1 MICITTNR
9 RKESTPMAEMKRTH
23 YCGELRL
30 SDTGKAA
37 RLTGWVLR
45 RRDHGGVIFVDLR
58 DRTGIA
64 QVVFDPKI
72 NSEAHELAHQIRN
85 EFVLSVSGTVRG
97 RGEDAVNP
105 NLPTGEIELASDTLE
120 ILNVAKTP
128 PFPVEDAIDT
138 DEEIRM
144 TYRYIDLRRP
154 KMQNILAVRHKAMLA
169 ARNYMNEQGFLEVE
183 TPILMNS
190 TPEGARDVLIPSR
203 LNPGS
208 FYAMPQSPQQFK
220 QILMMSGLDRYFQI
234 ARCFRDE
241 DTRAARQLEFTQ
253 LDVEMSFATRDDVM
267 AVTEGMIKRIFEE
280 AADIPVEL
288 PIRQMTHAEAMA
300 RYGTDKPDT
309 RFGIELHELSDLV
322 ADCDFKV
329 FTDALADSGQVKG
342 LVAPGGGAFS
352 RREIEELTELVSI
365 YKAKGLA
372 WIKVTEN
379 GFESGIVKFFSEDTL
394 ARISERMEAKPGD
407 IMMFVADK
415 PKVVADALGNLRL
428 HLGGKLGL
436 IDPNRFDFLWI
447 IDFPMFE
454 WNEEENQY
462 EPSQHLFT
470 MIPEED
476 LPLLDTN
483 PGAARGLQY
492 DLIINGYESAGGSV
506 RVHNWDIQQKIMNI
520 MKISQED
527 IEKRFG
533 YFVEALRYGTPP
545 HAGIAAGLD
554 RIVMLMTGEE
564 NIREVIAFPKT
575 QKGICLLTGAPSEVA
590 DKQLEEL
597 SIKVDDIK

>member
-1 MICITTNR
+1 M
-9 RKESTPMAEMKRTH
+9 SEMKRTH

-30 SDTGKAA
+30 SDTGKAS

-58 DRTGIA
+58 DRTGIT
-64 QVVFDPKI
+64 QVVFDPQI

-97 RGEDAVNP
+97 RGEGAVNP
-105 NLPTGEIELASDTLE
+105 NLPTGAVELASDTLE

-128 PFPVEDAIDT
+128 PFPVEDSIDI
-138 DEEIRM
+138 DEERRM

-169 ARNYMNEQGFLEVE
+169 ARNYMNEQGFLEIE

-190 TPEGARDVLIPSR
+190 TPEGARDVLVPSR
-203 LNPGS
+203 LNPGN

-220 QILMMSGLDRYFQI
+220 QILMMSGTDRYFQI

-253 LDVEMSFATRDDVM
+253 LDVEMSFATREDVM

-280 AADIPVEL
+280 AAGIPVEL
-288 PIRQMTHAEAMA
+288 PIRRMTHAEAMA
-300 RYGTDKPDT
+300 RYGSDKPDT
-309 RFGIELHELSDLV
+309 RFGIELHDLSDLV

-329 FTDALADSGQVKG
+329 FTDTLASGGQVKG
-342 LVAPGGGAFS
+342 LAAPGGGAFS
-352 RREIEELTELVSI
+352 RREIDELTELVEI

-394 ARISERMEAKPGD
+394 ASVSERMGAKPGD

-415 PKVVADALGNLRL
+415 PKVVSDALANLRL
-428 HLGGKLGL
+428 HLGDKLGL
-436 IDPNRFDFLWI
+436 IDPNRFDFLWV
-447 IDFPMFE
+447 IDFPMFV
-454 WNEEENQY
+454 WNEDENQY

-533 YFVEALRYGTPP
+533 YFVEALQYGTPP

-575 QKGICLLTGAPSEVA
+575 QRGVCLLTGAPNEVP

-597 SIKVDDIK
+597 SIKVDTME

>member
-1 MICITTNR
+1 M
-9 RKESTPMAEMKRTH
+9 SEMKRTH

-30 SDTGKAA
+30 SDTGKAS

-58 DRTGIA
+58 DRTGIT
-64 QVVFDPKI
+64 QVVFDPQI

-97 RGEDAVNP
+97 RGEGAVNP
-105 NLPTGEIELASDTLE
+105 NLPTGAVELASDTLE

-128 PFPVEDAIDT
+128 PFPVEDSIDI
-138 DEEIRM
+138 DEERRM

-154 KMQNILAVRHKAMLA
+154 KMQNILVVRHKAMLA
-169 ARNYMNEQGFLEVE
+169 ARNYMNEQGFLEIE

-190 TPEGARDVLIPSR
+190 TPEGARDVLVPSR
-203 LNPGS
+203 LNPGN

-220 QILMMSGLDRYFQI
+220 QILMMSGTDRYFQI

-253 LDVEMSFATRDDVM
+253 LDVEMSFATREDVM
-267 AVTEGMIKRIFEE
+267 AVTEGMIKRIFE
-280 AADIPVEL
+280 AAAGIPVEL
-288 PIRQMTHAEAMA
+288 PIRRMTHAEAMA
-300 RYGTDKPDT
+300 RYGSDKPDT
-309 RFGIELHELSDLV
+309 RFGIELHDLSDLV

-329 FTDALADSGQVKG
+329 FTDTLASGGQVKG
-342 LVAPGGGAFS
+342 LAAPGGGAFS
-352 RREIEELTELVSI
+352 RREIDELTELVEI

-394 ARISERMEAKPGD
+394 ASVSERMGAKPGD

-415 PKVVADALGNLRL
+415 PKVVSDALANLRL
-428 HLGGKLGL
+428 HLGDKLGL
-436 IDPNRFDFLWI
+436 IDPNRFDFLWV
-447 IDFPMFE
+447 IDFPMFV
-454 WNEEENQY
+454 WNEDENQY

-533 YFVEALRYGTPP
+533 YFVEALQYGTPP

-575 QKGICLLTGAPSEVA
+575 QRGVCLLTGAPNEVP

-597 SIKVDDIK
+597 SIKVDTME

>member
-1 MICITTNR
+1 MG
-9 RKESTPMAEMKRTH
+9 P
-23 YCGELRL
+23 
-30 SDTGKAA
+30 
-37 RLTGWVLR
+37 
-45 RRDHGGVIFVDLR
+45 
-58 DRTGIA
+58 
-64 QVVFDPKI
+64 
-72 NSEAHELAHQIRN
+72 
-85 EFVLSVSGTVRG
+85 
-97 RGEDAVNP
+97 
-105 NLPTGEIELASDTLE
+105 
-120 ILNVAKTP
+120 
-128 PFPVEDAIDT
+128 
-138 DEEIRM
+138 
-144 TYRYIDLRRP
+144 
-154 KMQNILAVRHKAMLA
+154 
-169 ARNYMNEQGFLEVE
+169 
-183 TPILMNS
+183 
-190 TPEGARDVLIPSR
+190 
-203 LNPGS
+203 
-208 FYAMPQSPQQFK
+208 
-220 QILMMSGLDRYFQI
+220 DRYFQI

-253 LDVEMSFATRDDVM
+253 LDVEMSFATREDVM

-280 AADIPVEL
+280 AAGIPVEL
-288 PIRQMTHAEAMA
+288 PIRRMTHAEAMA
-300 RYGTDKPDT
+300 RYGSDKPDT
-309 RFGIELHELSDLV
+309 RFGIELHDLSDLV

-329 FTDALADSGQVKG
+329 FTDTLASGGQVKG
-342 LVAPGGGAFS
+342 LAAPGGGAFS
-352 RREIEELTELVSI
+352 RREIDELTELVEI

-394 ARISERMEAKPGD
+394 ASVSERMGAKPGD

-415 PKVVADALGNLRL
+415 PKVVSDALANLRL
-428 HLGGKLGL
+428 HLGDKLGL
-436 IDPNRFDFLWI
+436 IDPNRFDFLWV
-447 IDFPMFE
+447 IDFPMFV
-454 WNEEENQY
+454 WNEDENQY

-533 YFVEALRYGTPP
+533 YFVEALQYGTPP

-575 QKGICLLTGAPSEVA
+575 QRGVCLLTGAPNEVP

-597 SIKVDDIK
+597 SIKVDTME